1 MTTPLTSRSHESSVP
16 PLEPGD
22 RLTRDEFERRYD
34 SMPHIKK
41 AELIEGIVYM
51 PSPVRWTK
59 HSGPHLDIVTWVGFY
74 RANTFGVEGGD
85 NASVRL
91 DLENEPQPD
100 AVLIVA
106 PSCGGNVRIS
116 SDDYVVGAPELV
128 VEVAASSVSIDL
140 NAKFRVYRRSEVQEY
155 IVWRVLD
162 RTIDWFVLR
171 NGDYERLLS
180 SAGGVYES
188 EVFPGLWLDPAAM
201 LRGDLATVLHVLSNG
216 VASPAH
222 SAFVQRLQQA
232 KAKSSVP

>member
-16 PLEPGD
+16 PLEAGD
-22 RLTRDEFERRYD
+22 RLSRNEFERRYD

-51 PSPVRWTK
+51 PSPLRWTK
-59 HSGPHLDIVTWVGFY
+59 HAGPHFDIVTWLGHY
-74 RANTFGVEGGD
+74 RATTFGIEGGD

-100 AVLIVA
+100 GVLIIN

-116 SDDYVVGAPELV
+116 SDDYIVGAPELI
-128 VEVAASSVSIDL
+128 VEVAASSVSVHL
-140 NAKFRVYRRSEVQEY
+140 NAKFRVYRRNEVQEY

-162 RTIDWFVLR
+162 QTIDWFVLR
-171 NGDYERLLS
+171 LGDYERLA
-180 SAGGVYES
+180 AGSTGVYES

-201 LRGDLATVLHVLSNG
+201 IRGDMATVLDVLSRG

-222 SAFVQRLQQA
+222 SIFIQRLRA
-232 KAKSSVP
+232 ASTRPKP